1 MMFNDCSFATADYPD
16 QLSKKWVEVSS
27 DSKLYPLLLKHI
39 AKYGEAKSFAVE
51 VLDGSQSRRSCGDC
65 EKCKGSRIAL
75 NMGLGTTTFKDFE
88 GNSYVVVH
96 QTKGKP
102 VGTECSAVEFKN
114 LIIFTDGCMEVLTA
128 FLSRLVEL
136 SELTEKGI
144 ISIFSF
150 NSRCNYWRSSGSTKA
165 RPLDSVI
172 LPAKTKQHIVSDIS
186 SFLSDEMRDFYQL
199 HGIPYRRSYLFYGV
213 PGAGKTS
220 LIQALAGHFERS
232 ISYLQVDP
240 KMTDV
245 SLRTAMQSLPE
256 DTVVVLEDV
265 DALFGKDR
273 ASMRSDTHISFSG
286 LLNALDG
293 VGSASGQI
301 YILTTNLRD
310 QLDPALIRKGRVD
323 VQVRFESA
331 CDEQVEHMWASF
343 YPAAAADGARFCA
356 ALREALAGRE
366 VSTAELQHFFVV
378 NMR

>member
-1 MMFNDCSFATADYPD
+1 MVFNASSFATAEHSDH
-16 QLSKKWVEVSS
+16 LSKKWVEVSS

-39 AKYGEAKSFAVE
+39 AVHGDGRSFAAQ
-51 VLDGSQSRRSCGDC
+51 VLDGSQSRRSCGGCCD
-65 EKCKGSRIAL
+65 EGSGGKAKGSRIAL
-75 NMGLGTTTFKDFE
+75 NIGFGTTTFKDFE
-88 GNSYVVVH
+88 GNSYIAVH
-96 QTKGKP
+96 QSKGKP
-102 VGTECSAVEFKN
+102 VGTSYAVEELKN
-114 LIIFTDGCMEVLTA
+114 LVIFTDGCMEVLTA

-150 NSRCNYWRSSGSTKA
+150 SSRCNYWRSSGSTKA

-172 LPAKTKQHIVSDIS
+172 LPAHTKQHVVSDIAN
-186 SFLSDEMRDFYQL
+186 FLSDEMRDFYQL

-240 KMTDV
+240 DMTDV

-273 ASMRSDTHISFSG
+273 ASMRSDSHLSFSG

-293 VGSASGQI
+293 VGSSSGQI
-301 YILTTNLRD
+301 YILTTN
-310 QLDPALIRKGRVD
+310 
-323 VQVRFESA
+323 
-331 CDEQVEHMWASF
+331 
-343 YPAAAADGARFCA
+343 
-356 ALREALAGRE
+356 
-366 VSTAELQHFFVV
+366 
-378 NMR
+378 